1 MTSFPLD
8 PPPTV
13 YRVRL
18 PRPPEVP
25 APHPFPFLATIAP
38 ILGSLALW
46 LIIQSP
52 FALIFAF
59 LGPLIAVAS
68 VGDSR
73 ITARRLRRTEARRFR
88 AECDRARES
97 IAREQ
102 RREVADLARLAPSAR
117 DLLHRDG
124 PDPEQWL
131 RTDLA
136 SPIPV
141 RLGRGEVRSALELDG
156 DTDPPTDDG
165 TLAAL
170 AELRTAAAI
179 LGDGVVVVDARLGIG
194 VCGPRTPAIAVARA
208 LVVQLAA
215 VLSPVATELQGGEDP
230 AWQWTSRLPHASGHP
245 PSDPIAL
252 DGVRMSDRSGRGP
265 SCVVAV
271 AERAADLPRDVRVV
285 LEIDGATAA
294 LIRHPDERRCGT
306 LRADMVAEAEATPWA
321 IGQARQAREA
331 GVLASVSELP
341 DRVELASLLDAD
353 LPAGPGL
360 AGTSGL
366 PASPGLLA
374 AMGVGETGR
383 LTIDL
388 VREGPHAVVGGT
400 TGSGKSEL
408 LVSWVLAMAAR
419 RPPTEVS
426 FLCVDFKGGAS
437 FDPLRQLPHCVGVI
451 TDLDDHE
458 ALRALASLRAE
469 VRRRERVLAAR
480 GLRSVD
486 DEPPGESLSRLVLVV
501 DEYAA
506 MVDDH
511 PHLAALFTDL
521 AARGRSLGI
530 HLILCTQRP
539 SGTLREGLLANCG
552 LRLSLRVNNAADS
565 TALLGTD
572 AAASLPV
579 SAVGRVLVSVGGGS
593 VRHAQVAS
601 ASPTD
606 IVAVCDRWKDAPRP
620 SRPWCDRLPAVI
632 TPSDVEQ
639 LELGELQ
646 GAGFAFAVADL
657 PEKQRRELASFDP
670 AHHGNLMVIGAAG
683 SGKSGVLTALADTAG
698 ARARVVGADVAVLW
712 DALGDVLDVSDPP
725 DPSPRLL
732 LLDDVDMALGRCPDE
747 WVTALID
754 RLGRVL
760 REGPSRGVVCV
771 LTTQRLAG
779 PLHGL
784 AALCGSSVLLRIPD
798 RQEHLLAGGDAAT
811 WAPGAPPG
819 SGSWRGTRIQVLH
832 SPSVVATASVEPRSR
847 IVDLSAAGALAVVST
862 RPHQLRE
869 AILRAQPSRTVIDVA
884 GTPDTRDLVAARGD
898 SAPVVLGDP
907 DAWSARWGALGA
919 ARGSV
924 PVLFDGCS
932 VAEFRALSGL
942 RELPPPAQGIRP
954 LWVLEPDGTVHRG
967 RLGTR
972 TISTDDFRSSI
983 STSQRIS

>member
-8 PPPTV
+8 PAPPV

-25 APHPFPFLATIAP
+25 APHPFPLLATVAP
-38 ILGSLALW
+38 IFGSLALW
-46 LIIQSP
+46 AIIQSP

-73 ITARRLRRTEARRFR
+73 ISARRLRRTEATRFR
-88 AECDRARES
+88 GECDRTRES

-102 RREVADLARLAPSAR
+102 SRQVADLARLAPAAR
-117 DLLHRDG
+117 EILHRDA

-131 RTDLA
+131 RADFA

-141 RLGRGEVRSALELDG
+141 RLGTGEVRSALELDG
-156 DTDPPTDDG
+156 DTDPPTDG
-165 TLAAL
+165 HTLTAL
-170 AELRTAAAI
+170 AELRTAAAT
-179 LGDGVVVVDARLGIG
+179 LVDGVVVVDARLGIG
-194 VCGPRTPAIAVARA
+194 VCGPHAPALAVARA

-215 VLSPVATELQGGEDP
+215 ALSPVATELQGGANP
-230 AWQWTSRLPHASGHP
+230 AWRWTTELPHATGHP
-245 PSDPIAL
+245 PSPPLAL
-252 DGVRMSDRSGRGP
+252 DGVRISDRSGRRP
-265 SCVVAV
+265 PCVVAV
-271 AERAADLPRDVRVV
+271 ADRAADLPRDVRVV

-294 LIRHPDERRCGT
+294 VIRHPDESRCGT
-306 LRADMVAEAEATPWA
+306 LRADMVAEAEVTPWA
-321 IGQARQAREA
+321 MRQARQARDA
-331 GVLASVSELP
+331 GVMGSAPTLP
-341 DRVELASLLDAD
+341 DRVELASLVERGVPGRDAGVT
-353 LPAGPGL
+353 AAPGL
-360 AGTSGL
+360 SAAIGMGESGAL
-366 PASPGLLA
+366 S
-374 AMGVGETGR
+374 
-383 LTIDL
+383 IDL
-388 VREGPHAVVGGT
+388 VRDGPHAVVGGT

-419 RPPTEVS
+419 RPPMEVS
-426 FLCVDFKGGAS
+426 FLFVDFKGGAS

-469 VRRRERVLAAR
+469 VRRRERMLAAR

-486 DEPPGESLSRLVLVV
+486 DEPPGESLARLVLVV

-539 SGTLREGLLANCG
+539 AGTLREGLLANCG

-579 SAVGRVLVSVGGGS
+579 SAIGRVLVSVGGG
-593 VRHAQVAS
+593 VVTRAQVAS
-601 ASPTD
+601 AFPTD
-606 IVAVCDRWKDAPRP
+606 IVVVRDRWHDAPRP

-632 TPSDVEQ
+632 TPSDAAQ
-639 LELGELQ
+639 LELGERP

-657 PEKQRRELASFDP
+657 PEHQRREFASFDP
-670 AHHGNLMVIGAAG
+670 VHHGNLMVVGAGG
-683 SGKSGVLTALADTAG
+683 SGKSGVLTALAEAAG
-698 ARARVVGADVAVLW
+698 TRARVVGADVAVLW
-712 DALGDVLDVSDPP
+712 DALGDVLDVSTPP
-725 DPSPRLL
+725 DPSLRLL

-747 WVTALID
+747 WATALLD

-784 AALCGSSVLLRIPD
+784 AALCGSSVLLRLPD
-798 RQEHLLAGGDAAT
+798 RQEHLLAGGDAAL
-811 WAPGAPPG
+811 WAPDALPGA
-819 SGSWRGTRIQVLH
+819 GSWRGIHIQVLLTAF
-832 SPSVVATASVEPRSR
+832 VVAAAGEPRALT
-847 IVDLSAAGALAVVST
+847 VDLSAVGAVAVVST

-869 AILRAQPSRTVIDVA
+869 AILRAQPTRTVIDVA
-884 GTPDTRDLVAARGD
+884 GTSDTRELVVARGD
-898 SAPVVLGDP
+898 TTPVLLGDP

-919 ARGSV
+919 ARGSI
-924 PVLFDGCS
+924 PVLFEGCS
-932 VAEFRALSGL
+932 VAEFRSLSGI
-942 RELPPPAQGIRP
+942 RELPPPPHGLRSMWILQ
-954 LWVLEPDGTVHRG
+954 PDGSVHRG
-967 RLGTR
+967 RLGT
-972 TISTDDFRSSI
+972 SASPTDDFRSLTSA
-983 STSQRIS
+983 SQRIS